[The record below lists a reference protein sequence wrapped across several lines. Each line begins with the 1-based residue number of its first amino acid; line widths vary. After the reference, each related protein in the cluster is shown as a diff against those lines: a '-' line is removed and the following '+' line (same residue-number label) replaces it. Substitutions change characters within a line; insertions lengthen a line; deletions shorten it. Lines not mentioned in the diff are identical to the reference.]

1 MWKCYLLCVP
11 WTHFSVHE
19 IIQARILEWV
29 VIHSTRDLPDPGIEP
44 GSPALWEDSLPSEPP
59 GKPLL
64 LYPKSIG
71 ITPSP
76 HPLTAWGALCLG
88 PFEHKVTS
96 LCCCCAQSYLT
107 LCDPMDCSPPGSS
120 VRGILQA
127 RILEWIVFSFSRGIF
142 PMQASIPH
150 LLCLYRRM
158 ILYCWAIREISVIR
172 GVLLPPA
179 LLWTSGVQSVFIP
192 SPPLSFSFFPL
203 DISHPLHNLLQ
214 SYAQELSCP
223 WTQEAT

>member
-1 MWKCYLLCVP
+1 MGFSRQEYWSGLLLP
-11 WTHFSVHE
+11 SPGN
-19 IIQARILEWV
+19 
-29 VIHSTRDLPDPGIEP
+29 LPDPGIEP

-127 RILEWIVFSFSRGIF
+127 RILEWVAMPSSRG
-142 PMQASIPH
+142 PSWPRDRTHVSYVSCTGRQV
-150 LLCLYRRM
+150 LY
-158 ILYCWAIREISVIR
+158 
-172 GVLLPPA
+172 
-179 LLWTSGVQSVFIP
+179 
-192 SPPLSFSFFPL
+192 
-203 DISHPLHNLLQ
+203 H
-214 SYAQELSCP
+214 
-223 WTQEAT
+223 

>member
-1 MWKCYLLCVP
+1 MCAKSLQSCPILCDP
-11 WTHFSVHE
+11 MDHSSPSSSVRG
-19 IIQARILEWV
+19 ILQARILEWV
-29 VIHSTRDLPDPGIEP
+29 AMPSSRGSTMSPK
-44 GSPALWEDSLPSEPP
+44 SPALWEDSLPSEPP

-158 ILYCWAIREISVIR
+158 ILYC
-172 GVLLPPA
+172 
-179 LLWTSGVQSVFIP
+179 
-192 SPPLSFSFFPL
+192 
-203 DISHPLHNLLQ
+203 
-214 SYAQELSCP
+214 
-223 WTQEAT
+223 